1 MIYKFNATT
10 WAQTIFAQFT
20 QNVDQIFNRDVTINQ
35 LWLRTLQTIEE
46 LAQGQRLRYQLP
58 PTRNP

>member
-1 MIYKFNATT
+1 MQTT
-10 WAQTIFAQFT
+10 WAQTIFAQFS